1 MIMIRNRRMLTY
13 LSVALASVW
22 LAACGATL
30 SHRGKS
36 ETIGTYSDR
45 SGAEIQFERCRA
57 VCRQI
62 EPNGR
67 CVDWIR
73 HQGQNC
79 VEELR

>member
-1 MIMIRNRRMLTY
+1 MLTC
-13 LSVALASVW
+13 LSVLAASVS
-22 LAACGATL
+22 LGACEATL
-30 SHRGKS
+30 SHRGTS

-45 SGAEIQFERCRA
+45 SGTEMQFEGCRA

-62 EPNGR
+62 EPHGR
-67 CVDWIR
+67 CVGWIR